1 MVIATAAELAE
12 AIKLEGIAVKR
23 ALRGKFAVEQLEVLA
38 KAPSTPS
45 FFLATGFLTDLP
57 LLGRTVTSKRE
68 LMFRLLFDLCAVVNK
83 LPAAVPPGNEFA
95 ASRDPGPATPSRPD
109 RPAGAAKSGDG
120 RGRLRIC
127 ENDRRRRVA
136 GPLVRTPSNLGI
148 WGLLRRIRSD
158 RGKSRL

>member
-1 MVIATAAELAE
+1 MVIATAAELAG

-57 LLGRTVTSKRE
+57 RLGRTVTSKRE

-83 LPAAVPPGNEFA
+83 LPRRCYRGTN
-95 ASRDPGPATPSRPD
+95 SRSSRGPGPATPSRPD
-109 RPAGAAKSGDG
+109 RPAGAATSGDG
-120 RGRLRIC
+120 
-127 ENDRRRRVA
+127 
-136 GPLVRTPSNLGI
+136 
-148 WGLLRRIRSD
+148 
-158 RGKSRL
+158 